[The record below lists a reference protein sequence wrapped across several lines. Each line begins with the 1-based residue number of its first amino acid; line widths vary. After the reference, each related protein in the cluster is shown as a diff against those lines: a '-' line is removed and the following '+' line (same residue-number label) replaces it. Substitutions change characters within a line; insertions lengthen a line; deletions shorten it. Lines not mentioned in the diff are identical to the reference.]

1 MHDCLKNKPIQ
12 KWEQMR
18 KRFWLFAKRLK
29 SLDCMGFHF
38 LQEGMEPWILI
49 LFFKKKNDENTD
61 IWKGRT
67 NFLVKFALRIE
78 VEILLVAERVEA
90 KKDWN
95 EKPGKPFGE
104 NALIFFYF
112 SFSLSW
118 NKESKFKAVS
128 NHAKNIRLS
137 NRRFELAAL
146 KHQIVFAPA
155 CAFDAPLFFTHHL
168 IRPCKKDIQILKIL
182 NHFRMTWI

>member
-12 KWEQMR
+12 KREQMR

-29 SLDCMGFHF
+29 SLDCVGFHF

-49 LFFKKKNDENTD
+49 LFFKKKNDENFN

-95 EKPGKPFGE
+95 EKPGEPFGE
-104 NALIFFYF
+104 NA
-112 SFSLSW
+112 
-118 NKESKFKAVS
+118 
-128 NHAKNIRLS
+128 H
-137 NRRFELAAL
+137 
-146 KHQIVFAPA
+146 
-155 CAFDAPLFFTHHL
+155 LFF
-168 IRPCKKDIQILKIL
+168 
-182 NHFRMTWI
+182 